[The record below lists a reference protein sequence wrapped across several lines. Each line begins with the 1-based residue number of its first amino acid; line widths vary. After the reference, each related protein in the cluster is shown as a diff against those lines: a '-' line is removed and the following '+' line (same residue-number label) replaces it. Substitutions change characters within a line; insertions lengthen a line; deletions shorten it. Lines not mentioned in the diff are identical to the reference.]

1 MKTVLGK
8 IRRCDEEYHLFA
20 PGDRVAIGV
29 SGGKDSMLLLKAL
42 SLYRYVRHGDFSLQ
56 AITLTS
62 GKEKPDTSALEAYAA
77 EVGVPIHIE
86 HTDIYEI
93 LFDIRKDNHPC
104 ALCAK
109 MRRSILCQR
118 AQQLGCS
125 KLALAHNREDVLET
139 FLMSLIFE
147 GRLHTFHPK
156 TLMSKT
162 GVTVIRPM
170 VYVPERHVIHMQR
183 ELELPILKNPCPA
196 NGYTKR
202 EEMKQSDLRAGPPLS
217 HAGRKY
223 AGRASQLQAVRAV
236 GAGGGRKLRN
246 AILSMKTQYSHGNVN
261 TAFLQKAHFL

>member
-1 MKTVLGK
+1 MRNT
-8 IRRCDEEYHLFA
+8 ICFA

-93 LFDIRKDNHPC
+93 LFDIRKDKHPC

-118 AQQLGCS
+118 AQAAGLQQAG
-125 KLALAHNREDVLET
+125 AGPQPG
-139 FLMSLIFE
+139 
-147 GRLHTFHPK
+147 GRA
-156 TLMSKT
+156 
-162 GVTVIRPM
+162 GD
-170 VYVPERHVIHMQR
+170 
-183 ELELPILKNPCPA
+183 LPDEP
-196 NGYTKR
+196 
-202 EEMKQSDLRAGPPLS
+202 DLR
-217 HAGRKY
+217 
-223 AGRASQLQAVRAV
+223 
-236 GAGGGRKLRN
+236 GAGCTPSTPRP
-246 AILSMKTQYSHGNVN
+246 
-261 TAFLQKAHFL
+261 

>member
-62 GKEKPDTSALEAYAA
+62 GKKKPDTSALEAYAA

-93 LFDIRKDNHPC
+93 LFDIRKDKHPC

-118 AQQLGCS
+118 AQQLGCN

-147 GRLHTFHPK
+147 GRLSCFQPV
-156 TLMSKT
+156 TLLDRT
-162 GVTVIRPM
+162 GVVQIRPM
-170 VYVPERHVIHMQR
+170 LYLSEQTVSHFAQRMQLPVVHNVCPADKSTKRQEIKDLIYSLSATYPDLRNRIFGAMQR
-183 ELELPILKNPCPA
+183 LPLPAWGPENP
-196 NGYTKR
+196 GR
-202 EEMKQSDLRAGPPLS
+202 RPLPDIE
-217 HAGRKY
+217 
-223 AGRASQLQAVRAV
+223 QD
-236 GAGGGRKLRN
+236 
-246 AILSMKTQYSHGNVN
+246 
-261 TAFLQKAHFL
+261 

>member
-93 LFDIRKDNHPC
+93 LFDIRKDKHPC

-118 AQQLGCS
+118 AQQLGCN

-162 GVTVIRPM
+162 GVTVIGIDRSGEILRMPS
-170 VYVPERHVIHMQR
+170 PTLC
-183 ELELPILKNPCPA
+183 LEDGDVLLFIGKKEDIDCAVDYLDSNKNEPA
-196 NGYTKR
+196 EKSS
-202 EEMKQSDLRAGPPLS
+202 KKGPV
-217 HAGRKY
+217 K
-223 AGRASQLQAVRAV
+223 
-236 GAGGGRKLRN
+236 
-246 AILSMKTQYSHGNVN
+246 
-261 TAFLQKAHFL
+261 

>member
-62 GKEKPDTSALEAYAA
+62 GKEKPNTSALEAYAA
-77 EVGVPIHIE
+77 QVGVPIHIE

-93 LFDIRKDNHPC
+93 LFDIRKDKHPC

-118 AQQLGCS
+118 AQQLGCN

-139 FLMSLIFE
+139 F
-147 GRLHTFHPK
+147 
-156 TLMSKT
+156 LMSKT

-202 EEMKQSDLRAGPPLS
+202 EEMKQLIYELARRYPTLEESML
-217 HAGRKY
+217 
-223 AGRASQLQAVRAV
+223 
-236 GAGGGRKLRN
+236 GALRN
-246 AILSMKTQYSHGNVN
+246 YKQYALWEPVEEESSE
-261 TAFLQKAHFL
+261 TRS

>member
-77 EVGVPIHIE
+77 QVGVPIHIE

-93 LFDIRKDNHPC
+93 LFDIRKDKHPC

-118 AQQLGCS
+118 AQQLGCN

-156 TLMSKT
+156 TLMSTT

-202 EEMKQSDLRAGPPLS
+202 EEMKQLIYELARRYPTLEESML
-217 HAGRKY
+217 
-223 AGRASQLQAVRAV
+223 
-236 GAGGGRKLRN
+236 GALRN
-246 AILSMKTQYSHGNVN
+246 YKQYALWEPVEEESSE
-261 TAFLQKAHFL
+261 TRS

>member
-62 GKEKPDTSALEAYAA
+62 GKEKPNTSALEAYAA
-77 EVGVPIHIE
+77 QVGVPIHIE

-93 LFDIRKDNHPC
+93 LFDIRKDKHPC

-118 AQQLGCS
+118 AQQLGCN

-202 EEMKQSDLRAGPPLS
+202 EEMKQLIYPPLS

-246 AILSMKTQYSHGNVN
+246 AILSMKTQYSHFHVN